1 MHSPF
6 QNCECSKQEGNLHS
20 VLACFLF
27 PASKVYNN
35 LESYHLILVGTK
47 AGVYSFIVLGA
58 ASYSLTITSREVSCA
73 STEIFHFKIY
83 VFLGLER

>member
-1 MHSPF
+1 M
-6 QNCECSKQEGNLHS
+6 HS

-35 LESYHLILVGTK
+35 LIESYHLILVETK

-73 STEIFHFKIY
+73 STEIFILKS